1 MEVGQ
6 MLNKSILLNLNL
18 AKNDMSAAIYISIVF
33 IVIYFIAANS
43 FVPTSLFLLVAI
55 VFYAVFFV
63 RVLNK
68 VFFTSFFG
76 DEGMMYMT
84 LPLSAKDTVLGKVLA
99 VAGFLTMSQFVLFG
113 GIILAMF
120 LIGLDLNDFMATTVS
135 DTSAVETAFAF
146 GLVPIVV
153 FCSSLFTSAFML
165 AIFLRFG
172 LQKKKLLPCWIIY
185 LVMMTILGQLEKI
198 LEDVTFRVVVD
209 SLVGIIIYLGVTF
222 LLIKYSIK
230 NLEER
235 YNV

>member
-1 MEVGQ
+1 